1 MDYIYDVE
9 RLWDQ
14 TGETRALKKGG
25 RGGGGGLWEVATLNL
40 PWVLGKVTIAT
51 KK

>member
-14 TGETRALKKGG
+14 TGETRVLKKGG
-25 RGGGGGLWEVATLNL
+25 RGGGGVVGGGYFKSSLCI
-40 PWVLGKVTIAT
+40 G
-51 KK
+51 

>member
-14 TGETRALKKGG
+14 TGETGVLKKGG
-25 RGGGGGLWEVATLNL
+25 RGGGGVVGGGYFKSS
-40 PWVLGKVTIAT
+40 LGIG
-51 KK
+51 

>member
-14 TGETRALKKGG
+14 TGETRVLKGG
-25 RGGGGGLWEVATLNL
+25 VVVVGGFFKSS
-40 PWVLGKVTIAT
+40 LGIG
-51 KK
+51 

>member
-14 TGETRALKKGG
+14 TGETRVLK
-25 RGGGGGLWEVATLNL
+25 RGGEGEGGLWEVATLNL